1 MRRALR
7 AIQKAMPPTHRAQG
21 KSKSRASRTAAPR
34 NRADTKQAQL
44 IAMLRRPKGAT
55 IDEIAEALS
64 WQAHTL
70 RGAIAGA
77 L

>member
-1 MRRALR
+1 
-7 AIQKAMPPTHRAQG
+7 
-21 KSKSRASRTAAPR
+21 
-34 NRADTKQAQL
+34 
-44 IAMLRRPKGAT
+44 MLRRPKGAT